1 MKQGQRLAR
10 EVPAGAWT
18 LRLEIA
24 CQGTTIQS
32 LMGLFRGQEP
42 DLFIL
47 PMTFPDGR
55 VCYQVLYGRFASAKA
70 AQKEINRLPRTL
82 LADRNRPKV
91 FRFSDVPKV

>member
-1 MKQGQRLAR
+1 
-10 EVPAGAWT
+10 
-18 LRLEIA
+18 
-24 CQGTTIQS
+24 
-32 LMGLFRGQEP
+32 
-42 DLFIL
+42 
-47 PMTFPDGR
+47 MTFPDGR